1 MFWDGAL
8 ELYHNRRLKEK
19 KGDDKY
25 IMKTISPSLHRE
37 IVASGSLEEI
47 NKWIKDQWMHIP
59 RYKEILIDR
68 IREMKV
74 KISPRD
80 KNECSE
86 EDINSFYFIL
96 ISRPNFTKD
105 MYDLMNIMTNSVIL
119 PNYGENAEYLS
130 SSKICP
136 WSKIIMLSL
145 ADISKVQKKCY
156 KCFEGREKQIL
167 SLFYSNIIDIYLPCF
182 DPQALINVI
191 FNYADLSSIIMNA
204 RDTNKIIERFNGVDG
219 RVNQKTIVLF
229 HKIILDIYTN
239 EEASYEFIEK
249 LYQTSMIEFYNNHRI
264 NEMVE
269 RYKRYIPENNSNPEY
284 FFHSLFSLMARGW
297 SIVSQTTETDLY
309 DNVKSFLYEFS
320 YNYSKTFTLPVMKVV
335 LNEVADEIQR
345 HDKYHITEDRI
356 RYIKNVISEEWG
368 GKKYCVPLDLS
379 NECVLLPS
387 DKPITT
393 LEKISQLDEMEIVTE
408 AKKEV
413 SAKMNGAEKKI
424 YKAYRTY
431 KENEEKVDSQITK
444 GVTGL
449 KNVITGDVREEI
461 IEGKKFSAIGL
472 LKKLL
477 ATVALFSYGKIKFA
491 ILLVIRFALKKS
503 TTDSERRKILMEI
516 DTEIAMLEE
525 KIGDAKSD
533 NNREAKYAMMRTKKE
548 LENAKVRIQYG
559 MSADKGSLSKTK
571 KTLDQSRQ
579 DRGVV

>member
-105 MYDLMNIMTNSVIL
+105 MYDLMNIMTNSVIF

-424 YKAYRTY
+424 YKAYRT
-431 KENEEKVDSQITK
+431 
-444 GVTGL
+444 
-449 KNVITGDVREEI
+449 
-461 IEGKKFSAIGL
+461 
-472 LKKLL
+472 
-477 ATVALFSYGKIKFA
+477 
-491 ILLVIRFALKKS
+491 
-503 TTDSERRKILMEI
+503 
-516 DTEIAMLEE
+516 
-525 KIGDAKSD
+525 
-533 NNREAKYAMMRTKKE
+533 
-548 LENAKVRIQYG
+548 
-559 MSADKGSLSKTK
+559 
-571 KTLDQSRQ
+571 
-579 DRGVV
+579 